1 MTSGTGRGPQPP
13 DREPIAA
20 RLGHYI
26 ARARANAF
34 SAPVREKAGTC
45 LLDGLA
51 LGMAAGQE
59 ATTRA
64 TLASPFLTSAS
75 DGCLVWADG
84 RRAPLSDAVWLN
96 GYAVHARFQDDCDM
110 TSWTHP
116 GSLVLPAALSVAEAA
131 GASLE
136 RALTGIVC
144 GYSVLHWLGAAEQI
158 GRAVV
163 ARAFRAS
170 PTLGPVAAAAAA
182 AAVLELSAEQAANA
196 LAIAA
201 SSAGGVIETVRSGS
215 SDWRFQNG
223 SAAWRGAVAALLARE
238 GIDGAP
244 EVFESEKGFV
254 RAFAGL
260 TELPVELSHEPE
272 PESIRTVW
280 AKPYPTLG
288 DNVAVASAAVRLTTG
303 SRFARSDIT
312 AIRVHQNAE
321 FASYPGTAYRGP
333 FMKPTQAIA
342 STAFAVASALVRGSI
357 TFDLYSTA
365 LDDPEILS
373 LIQKLTVVPEPEY
386 GYLDGKVVVET
397 VGGEAFCADTRQI
410 PREFFYRDP
419 PGALTAFVATLREV
433 GISGD
438 ARSFAQRLLERVAR
452 DDTQISVAELLTEAM
467 DLRGALRPNHDDA
480 GGRRV

>member
-1 MTSGTGRGPQPP
+1 M
-13 DREPIAA
+13 
-20 RLGHYI
+20 
-26 ARARANAF
+26 
-34 SAPVREKAGTC
+34 
-45 LLDGLA
+45 LDGLA
-51 LGMAAGQE
+51 LGMAAGEE
-59 ATTRA
+59 ASTRA
-64 TLASPFLTSAS
+64 LLASPFLLPAR
-75 DGCLVWADG
+75 DGCRVWADG
-84 RRAPLSDAVWLN
+84 RRAPLSDAIWLN

-116 GSLVLPAALSVAEAA
+116 GSLILPAALSVAEAA

-144 GYSVLHWLGAAEQI
+144 GYSVLHWLGAAENV

-182 AAVLELSAEQAANA
+182 AAVLELSAEQSANA
-196 LAIAA
+196 LAVAA
-201 SSAGGVIETVRSGS
+201 ASAGGVIETVRSGS

-223 SAAWRGAVAALLARE
+223 SASWRGAMSALLARE

-260 TELPVELSHEPE
+260 EELPVELSREPE
-272 PESIRTVW
+272 PESICTVW

-288 DNVAVASAAVRLTTG
+288 DNVAVVSAASRLVARST
-303 SRFARSDIT
+303 FDRSDIT

-333 FMKPTQAIA
+333 YTKPTQAIA
-342 STAFAVASALVRGSI
+342 STAFAVAAALARGSI
-357 TFDLYSTA
+357 TFDLYSSA

-373 LIQKLTVVPEPEY
+373 LIEKVAVFPEHTY

-397 VGGEAFCADTRQI
+397 SGGGEFSADTGQI
-410 PREFFYRDP
+410 PKEFFYRDRP
-419 PGALTAFVATLREV
+419 AATIAFVNTLREV
-433 GISGD
+433 GVNAD
-438 ARSFAQRLLERVAR
+438 TKPFAERLLQRVTQ
-452 DDTQISVAELLTEAM
+452 DDLQTAAAELVTEAM
-467 DLRGALRPNHDDA
+467 DLRRTCRNHSTP
-480 GGRRV
+480 

>member
-1 MTSGTGRGPQPP
+1 MTSSTGSEPKQS
-13 DREPIAA
+13 DCEPIAA
-20 RLGHYI
+20 RLGRYI
-26 ARARANAF
+26 AGARAEAF
-34 SAPVREKAGTC
+34 SAPVRQKAGTC

-51 LGMAAGQE
+51 LGMAAGEE

-64 TLASPFLTSAS
+64 LLASPFLPSAS

-84 RRAPLSDAVWLN
+84 RRAPLCDAVWLN

-116 GSLVLPAALSVAEAA
+116 GSLVLPAALAVAEAA

-144 GYSVLHWLGAAEQI
+144 GYSVLHWLGAAEKI
-158 GRAVV
+158 GRGVV

-196 LAIAA
+196 LAVAA
-201 SSAGGVIETVRSGS
+201 ATAGGVIETVRSGS

-223 SAAWRGAVAALLARE
+223 SASWRGAVSALLARE
-238 GIDGAP
+238 GVDGAP

-260 TELPVELSHEPE
+260 EELPVELSRQPD
-272 PESIRTVW
+272 PESICTVW

-288 DNVAVASAAVRLTTG
+288 DNVAVASAASRLVERCAFDHT
-303 SRFARSDIT
+303 DIT

-333 FMKPTQAIA
+333 YTKPTQAIA
-342 STAFAVASALVRGSI
+342 STAFAVAAALARGSI
-357 TFDLYSTA
+357 TFDLYSSA
-365 LDDPEILS
+365 LDNPEILS
-373 LIQKLTVVPEPEY
+373 LIEKVTVCPEDRY

-397 VGGEAFCADTRQI
+397 VGGGEFSADTRQI
-410 PREFFYRDP
+410 PKEFFYRDRP
-419 PGALTAFVATLREV
+419 AATTAFTATLREV
-433 GISGD
+433 GITGD
-438 ARSFAQRLLERVAR
+438 ANSFAQRLLERVAG
-452 DDTQISVAELLTEAM
+452 DDLQISTGELLAEAM
-467 DLRGALRPNHDDA
+467 DLRAQR
-480 GGRRV
+480 

>member
-1 MTSGTGRGPQPP
+1 VTPHQSDHG
-13 DREPIAA
+13 PIAA
-20 RLGHYI
+20 RLGRYI
-26 ARARANAF
+26 ARAKFNEF
-34 SAPVREKAGTC
+34 SSPVREKAGTC

-51 LGMAAGQE
+51 LGMAAGEE

-64 TLASPFLTSAS
+64 VLASPLLLPAS

-84 RRAPLSDAVWLN
+84 HRAALCDAIWLN
-96 GYAVHARFQDDCDM
+96 AYAVHARFQDDCDM

-144 GYSVLHWLGAAEQI
+144 GYSVLHWLGAAEKV

-182 AAVLELSAEQAANA
+182 AAVLELSPEQAANA
-196 LAIAA
+196 LAVAA
-201 SSAGGVIETVRSGS
+201 ASAGGVIETVRSGS

-223 SAAWRGAVAALLARE
+223 SASWRGAVSALLARE
-238 GIDGAP
+238 GVDGAP

-260 TELPVELSHEPE
+260 EELPVELSREPE
-272 PESIRTVW
+272 PESICTVW

-288 DNVAVASAAVRLTTG
+288 DNVAVMSAALRLVER
-303 SRFARSDIT
+303 SRFDHLDIE

-333 FMKPTQAIA
+333 FTKPTQAIA
-342 STAFAVASALVRGSI
+342 STAFAVAAALVRGSI
-357 TFDLYSTA
+357 TFDLYSSA
-365 LDDPEILS
+365 LDDPQILS
-373 LIQKLTVVPEPEY
+373 LIEKVTVFPEHTY
-386 GYLDGKVVVET
+386 GYLDGRVVVET
-397 VGGEAFCADTRQI
+397 NGGREISADTGQI
-410 PREFFYRDP
+410 PKEFFYRDRP
-419 PGALTAFVATLREV
+419 AATTAFVATLREV
-433 GISGD
+433 GIAGGTD
-438 ARSFAQRLLERVAR
+438 SFAQRLLERVVH
-452 DDTQISVAELLTEAM
+452 DDIQAPAGELVAEAM
-467 DLRGALRPNHDDA
+467 DLRRAQCQDSSDA
-480 GGRRV
+480 TTRGR